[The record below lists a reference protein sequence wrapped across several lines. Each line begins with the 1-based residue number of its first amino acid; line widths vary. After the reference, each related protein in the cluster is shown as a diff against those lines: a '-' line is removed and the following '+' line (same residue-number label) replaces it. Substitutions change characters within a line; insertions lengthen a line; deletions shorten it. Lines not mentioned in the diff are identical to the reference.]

1 MVNVAIL
8 GFGVV
13 GSGVAEV
20 LDTNERHIEG
30 KVDDLIRLKYILD
43 VRDFPDSP
51 FAGKVVHDFSVI
63 EQDPEVSIVV
73 ETIGGAKVALDFT
86 RRALQAGKSV
96 ITSNKELV
104 AEHGCELL
112 RLAQEKGVSY
122 LFEASV
128 GGGIPIIR
136 PLNQCLAANEIEEI
150 TGILNG
156 TTNYILTRMIR
167 AGLSFD
173 DALREAQANGYAE
186 QDPTADIEGHD
197 ACRKICIL
205 ASLAF
210 GRHIYPRQVPTEG
223 ITGVTL
229 ADVAYADSCGKKL
242 KLLGRA
248 IRRTDGKVCAYVAPH
263 LVDRENPLSGVED
276 VFNAIA
282 VRGNAIGDV
291 MFYGRGAGKLPTAS
305 AVVADVIDAAKH
317 RDEKKRMFW
326 AEGGDD
332 TAVPPDGLESRWYL
346 RGTGVQAAEAAFPDS
361 TRLSRP
367 GAPADEFALV
377 TTGVTLADVA
387 YADSCG
393 KKLKL
398 LGRAIRRTDGKVCA
412 YVAPHLV
419 DRENPLSGVEDVFNA
434 IAVRG
439 NAIGDVMF
447 YGRGAGKLPTAS
459 AVVADVID
467 AAKHRDEKKRMFWAE
482 GGDDTAV
489 PPDGLESRWYLRGT
503 GVQAAEAAFPDSTR
517 LSRPGAPADEF
528 ALVTPP
534 MTRAALEARLTGMTP
549 GSMFRV
555 LD

>member
-20 LDTNERHIEG
+20 LATNGPHIDQ

-51 FAGKVVHDFSVI
+51 FADKVVHDFSVI
-63 EQDPEVSIVV
+63 ENDPEVSIVV
-73 ETIGGAKVALDFT
+73 ETIGGAKAALDFT
-86 RRALQAGKSV
+86 RRALRAGKSV
-96 ITSNKELV
+96 VTSNKELV

-112 RLAQEKGVSY
+112 KLAAEKGVSY

-128 GGGIPIIR
+128 GGGIPILR

-167 AGLSFD
+167 GGLSFD
-173 DALREAQANGYAE
+173 AALKEAQANGYAE

-210 GRHIYPRQVPTEG
+210 GRHIYPRQVPAEG

-229 ADVAYADSCGKKL
+229 SDVAWAEACGKKL

-248 IRRTDGKVCAYVAPH
+248 IRQADGRVCAYVSPH
-263 LVDRENPLSGVED
+263 LVDVENPLAGVED

-282 VRGNAIGDV
+282 VKGNAIGDV

-317 RDEKKRMFW
+317 RDEKKRVFW
-326 AEGGDD
+326 AEGGED
-332 TAVPPDGLESRWYL
+332 TTVSPDGLASAWYV
-346 RGTGVQAAEAAFPDS
+346 RGSGDAGAVQAA
-361 TRLSRP
+361 LP
-367 GAPADEFALV
+367 GARLLERAD
-377 TTGVTLADVA
+377 
-387 YADSCG
+387 
-393 KKLKL
+393 
-398 LGRAIRRTDGKVCA
+398 
-412 YVAPHLV
+412 
-419 DRENPLSGVEDVFNA
+419 
-434 IAVRG
+434 
-439 NAIGDVMF
+439 
-447 YGRGAGKLPTAS
+447 
-459 AVVADVID
+459 
-467 AAKHRDEKKRMFWAE
+467 
-482 GGDDTAV
+482 
-489 PPDGLESRWYLRGT
+489 
-503 GVQAAEAAFPDSTR
+503 
-517 LSRPGAPADEF
+517 APAGEF

-534 MTRAALEARLTGMTP
+534 MTRAELDGKLAGAEPLSVFRL
-549 GSMFRV
+549 

>member
-20 LDTNERHIEG
+20 LATNGPHIDQ

-51 FAGKVVHDFSVI
+51 FADKVVHDFSVI
-63 EQDPEVSIVV
+63 ENDPEVSIVV
-73 ETIGGAKVALDFT
+73 ETIGGAKAALDFT
-86 RRALQAGKSV
+86 RRALRAGKSV
-96 ITSNKELV
+96 VTSNKELV

-112 RLAQEKGVSY
+112 ALAAEQGVSY

-128 GGGIPIIR
+128 GGGIPILR

-167 AGLSFD
+167 GGLSFD
-173 DALREAQANGYAE
+173 AALKEAQANGYAE

-210 GRHIYPRQVPTEG
+210 GRHIYPRQVPAEG

-229 ADVAYADSCGKKL
+229 SDVAWAEACGKKL

-248 IRRTDGKVCAYVAPH
+248 IRQADGRVCAYVSPH
-263 LVDRENPLSGVED
+263 LVDVENPLAGVED

-282 VRGNAIGDV
+282 VKGNAIGDV

-317 RDEKKRMFW
+317 RDEKKRVFW
-326 AEGGDD
+326 AEGGED
-332 TAVPPDGLESRWYL
+332 TTVSPDGLASAWYV
-346 RGTGVQAAEAAFPDS
+346 RGSGDAGAVQAA
-361 TRLSRP
+361 LP
-367 GAPADEFALV
+367 GARLLARADAPAGEFALL
-377 TTGVTLADVA
+377 TG
-387 YADSCG
+387 
-393 KKLKL
+393 
-398 LGRAIRRTDGKVCA
+398 
-412 YVAPHLV
+412 
-419 DRENPLSGVEDVFNA
+419 
-434 IAVRG
+434 
-439 NAIGDVMF
+439 
-447 YGRGAGKLPTAS
+447 
-459 AVVADVID
+459 
-467 AAKHRDEKKRMFWAE
+467 
-482 GGDDTAV
+482 
-489 PPDGLESRWYLRGT
+489 
-503 GVQAAEAAFPDSTR
+503 
-517 LSRPGAPADEF
+517 
-528 ALVTPP
+528 P
-534 MTRAALEARLTGMTP
+534 MTRPELDGKLAGAEPLSVFRL
-549 GSMFRV
+549 